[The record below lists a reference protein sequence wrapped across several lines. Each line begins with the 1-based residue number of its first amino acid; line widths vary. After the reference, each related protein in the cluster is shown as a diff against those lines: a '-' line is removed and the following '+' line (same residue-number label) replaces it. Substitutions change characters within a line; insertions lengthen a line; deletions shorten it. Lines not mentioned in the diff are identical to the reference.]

1 MKRAVNA
8 LGRPQRMSAKFD
20 SAAVRW
26 VFFIVAYAYVA
37 RLVIVWLAPISVYW
51 TVPASAWPAFSDGAT
66 FLSTS
71 LALTIAFASFY
82 FTVGFTRRF
91 IKVGLPEPRI
101 FQRTSLAPG
110 ASVISFVFI
119 ITIAVA
125 TILNAVAF
133 ARGIGHQ
140 GRFIE
145 EELPFKLVGAIVY
158 AKTAIIPALLLLLV
172 YWAEVRGRRGFSRLI
187 AVSMVCLGLID
198 MFVLESRGAAL
209 KPVLLLGL
217 LVWISGFRLKTS
229 DKYALTVLFISL
241 LLAIQVVTSTRLLG
255 EQTEEQWFNKILF
268 GLNFLL
274 FRITGIEQLMAIQ
287 YLGSPIPLSELPAV
301 LASPRGIPGYYTIV
315 FLGVDDSL
323 PQTFAPSGLGWLYLV
338 AGLPGIIVG
347 SVTAGLMVTVGW
359 RWLSRFFPSSEYV
372 VKTFY
377 LVMLLTVICEG
388 AMEPAIMSFI
398 VSAGTL
404 KLMEPKRKRA
414 NPKFIPANHSPR
426 SGV

>member
-1 MKRAVNA
+1 MKRAVKA
-8 LGRPQRMSAKFD
+8 LGAATRMRDNFD
-20 SAAVRW
+20 SAAIRW
-26 VFFIVAYAYVA
+26 VFIIVAYAYVA
-37 RLVIVWLAPISVYW
+37 RLAIVWFVPISVYW
-51 TVPASAWPAFSDGAT
+51 TVPASAWPAFSDSAT

-71 LALTIAFASFY
+71 LALALAFASFY
-82 FTVGFTRRF
+82 LTIGFTRRF
-91 IKVGLPEPRI
+91 NNAGLPKPRI
-101 FQRTSLAPG
+101 FQRTSLAPS

-119 ITIAVA
+119 ITIAIA
-125 TILNAVAF
+125 AILNAVAF

-145 EELPFKLVGAIVY
+145 EELPFKLVGAIIY

-172 YWAEVRGRRGFSRLI
+172 YWAEVRGKRGLSRFV

-209 KPVLLLGL
+209 KPVLMLAL

-229 DKYALTVLFISL
+229 DKYALTILFVSL
-241 LLAIQVVTSTRLLG
+241 LLAVQVVTSTRLLG
-255 EQTEEQWFNKILF
+255 EQTDEQWFNKILF

-315 FLGVDDSL
+315 LLGVDDSL
-323 PQTFAPSGLGWLYLV
+323 PQTFAPSGLGWLYLA

-347 SVTAGLMVTVGW
+347 SAIAGLLVTVGW
-359 RWLSRFFPSSEYV
+359 RSLSRVFPSSESV

-377 LVMLLTVICEG
+377 LLMLIIVICEG
-388 AMEPAIMSFI
+388 AMEPAILSFL